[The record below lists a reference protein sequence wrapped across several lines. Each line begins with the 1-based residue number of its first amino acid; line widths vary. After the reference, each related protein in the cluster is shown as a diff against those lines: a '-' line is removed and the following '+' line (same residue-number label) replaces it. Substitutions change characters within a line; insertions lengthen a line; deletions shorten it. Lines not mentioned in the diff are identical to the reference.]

1 MQKKFFLNIDVSIPW
16 GGLEDFL
23 GCAKP
28 TFAVTRKLLK
38 VDGQVWCQTMQNS
51 WFPISSLNIFIAYL
65 QQKKSY
71 EQKNKKSTILL
82 LKQNF
87 ISIMTI
93 LLRYSYTKVLV
104 WWRSKKKF

>member
-1 MQKKFFLNIDVSIPW
+1 MQKNFFLNIDVSIPW

-51 WFPISSLNIFIAYL
+51 
-65 QQKKSY
+65 
-71 EQKNKKSTILL
+71 
-82 LKQNF
+82 
-87 ISIMTI
+87 
-93 LLRYSYTKVLV
+93 
-104 WWRSKKKF
+104 